1 MGRLVLRLPRDV
13 RDPLLRH
20 SAQVVAA
27 LPGRASHVVVKSI
40 YAIFA
45 ADWIAANYQPRV
57 IAIQRH
63 PLNVI
68 SSWAEFGVHG
78 FDLLARPHIVDRYLH
93 RLGVAVPGP
102 HATNLQRI
110 ATWVGVLTTALNEQL
125 ERHPDWLLVTHEDLC
140 ADPQTS
146 IRDVCERAGLTW
158 TEAAT
163 RYLRESN
170 RLGDGFS
177 SLRISRD
184 QPDRWRRRLSD
195 PQVGEIEE
203 VLAQFPAR
211 GWARQPPHRD
221 DRAGVEGG

>member
-110 ATWVGVLTTALNEQL
+110 ATWVGVLSSWSGIPTGCWSPTKTCAPIRRQAS
-125 ERHPDWLLVTHEDLC
+125 VTS
-140 ADPQTS
+140 AS
-146 IRDVCERAGLTW
+146 GL
-158 TEAAT
+158 
-163 RYLRESN
+163 
-170 RLGDGFS
+170 G
-177 SLRISRD
+177 
-184 QPDRWRRRLSD
+184 
-195 PQVGEIEE
+195 
-203 VLAQFPAR
+203 
-211 GWARQPPHRD
+211 
-221 DRAGVEGG
+221 